1 MRRKLLLLDLALAL
15 LVVYAGWHI
24 RQTWQAAKQ
33 RAAATLNRKVP
44 PVPEPP
50 HKPLPPSPPVVAGNY
65 ADVVQ
70 KMLFDRSRNPAVPI
84 ELPAAPPPKP
94 MPPLPIYHGQMNIG
108 GGLTVIMSQDAAS
121 PHQGLEIGDTIGQF
135 KLVDVNTEEITLEWD
150 GQRIRKS
157 LKELQ
162 EHGAAPQQVA
172 AAGADAQSPVRSAAP
187 AAPAQ
192 PQSPQG
198 PGQDIGSG
206 IRACQ
211 PNDSNPPGA
220 VVDGYRKATVT
231 TPFGTSCRWDP
242 VH

>member
-1 MRRKLLLLDLALAL
+1 MRRKLLLLDIALAL
-15 LVVYAGWHI
+15 LVVYAGWHL

-33 RAAATLNRKVP
+33 RETATLSRRVP
-44 PVPEPP
+44 PAPEPP
-50 HKPLPPSPPVVAGNY
+50 HRALPPSPPVVAGTY

-94 MPPLPIYHGQMNIG
+94 MPPLPVYHGQMNIG
-108 GGLTVIMSQDAAS
+108 GGLTVIMSADAAS

-162 EHGAAPQQVA
+162 EHGAPAQQVA
-172 AAGADAQSPVRSAAP
+172 AAAQPVAPIPTAAP

-198 PGQDIGSG
+198 PGQEIGG
-206 IRACQ
+206 GVRACQ
-211 PNDSNPPGA
+211 PNDSNPAGT
-220 VVDGYRKATVT
+220 VMDGYRKATFT
-231 TPFGTSCRWDP
+231 SPFGTSCRWDP
-242 VH
+242 VR

>member
-94 MPPLPIYHGQMNIG
+94 MPALPIYHGQMNIG
-108 GGLTVIMSQDAAS
+108 GGLTVVMSQDATS

-162 EHGAAPQQVA
+162 EQAAPAQQVA
-172 AAGADAQSPVRSAAP
+172 STAPSATPARIAAP

-198 PGQDIGSG
+198 PGQETGG
-206 IRACQ
+206 GVRACQ

-220 VVDGYRKATVT
+220 VVDGYRKAVVV
-231 TPFGTSCRWDP
+231 TPFGQMCRWDP
-242 VH
+242 LH